1 MVKSLK
7 NVIVDWGTEAD
18 AQEFASKMGGDVQA
32 SRAKVC
38 FTVKQG
44 NRKLAVF
51 WNPSEEGKKLRKETY
66 DLAQVFGFSL
76 ALNTDITPG
85 ILGEKFW
92 KEIIGIDPQKCDK
105 KAPRSPYYYGQ
116 KILLKAQEAS
126 DEYWSYKYFQ
136 EHEPQWLVDRDIK
149 SAFFTSLC
157 QLPTLYLFE
166 HKNGNTTFEPDG
178 GAIDRLRQWSPHL
191 PKWFKHRAFGMLAS
205 KKYGT
210 KWGAAFNAAS
220 IAVQRV
226 YDAMKVGR
234 EITDGYCVR
243 CHTDCFTLK
252 ASTPTWV
259 LEKLEN
265 FLASK
270 GFELSTK
277 KLGYGQLWDEG
288 FGFIGLL
295 NPIGNEEDVKNQM
308 RLRGLLYKQNAFTDE
323 LVNNF
328 GIRLST
334 HVLYARDRKIYG
346 HWDGYAFFAIVQLIG
361 GKPNGSSCY
370 HAYEMKLEKAEAEA
384 QAQAQAEE
392 LIKEL

>member
-1 MVKSLK
+1 MVVCMVKSLK

-18 AQEFASKMGGDVQA
+18 AQEFASKMGGNVEA
-32 SRAKVC
+32 SRSKVC
-38 FTVKQG
+38 FTVKQDD
-44 NRKLAVF
+44 RKLAVF
-51 WNPSEEGKKLRKETY
+51 WNPSEEGKELRKKTY
-66 DLAQVFGFSL
+66 ELAQVFGFSL
-76 ALNTDITPG
+76 AVHPDITPG
-85 ILGEKFW
+85 TLGEKFW
-92 KEIIGIDPQKCDK
+92 KEIIGINPRKCGK
-105 KAPRSPYYYGQ
+105 EASRSPYYYGRQ
-116 KILLKAQEAS
+116 ILLKAQEAS

-157 QLPTLYLFE
+157 ELNTLYVFE

-178 GAIDRLRQWSPHL
+178 GGIDRLRQWSPHL

-205 KKYGT
+205 KKYGK

-220 IAVQRV
+220 IAVQKV

-259 LEKLEN
+259 LEKLED

-295 NPIGNEEDVKNQM
+295 NPIGSEHDVNYQM
-308 RLRGLLYKQNAFTDE
+308 RLRGLSYKPAAFTDE

-328 GIRLST
+328 GERLST
-334 HVLYARDRKIYG
+334 HVLDAGNRRIYG
-346 HWDGYAFFAIVQLIG
+346 HWNGKAFFALVQPIG
-361 GKPNGSSCY
+361 GESNGSSY
-370 HAYEMKLEKAEAEA
+370 YQAYPMELEKAERLVT
-384 QAQAQAEE
+384 Q
-392 LIKEL
+392 L